1 MIVGVI
7 TGIVYASGVILKE
20 VRSGEMSRHDVFSMH
35 DPDGARAR
43 HH

>member
-20 VRSGEMSRHDVFSMH
+20 VRSGEMSPHVVFLH